1 MSTGER
7 APVADQA
14 AEQAAVTGGH
24 SFVVSVSHQLH
35 GVTGCGKT
43 TKHIYIDDGE
53 DRARTLKY
61 FAPGDADAG
70 ATKAPIL
77 FETRENEYHISSL
90 FPGFS
95 TMNLKGQ
102 LYFAKALLGG
112 DGLNRT
118 IGQYMIDREDYIL
131 RNPKSVL
138 TYGIQTLFMPGQKCP
153 NRFLSVDQDD
163 PEMRVVYISICD
175 KETND
180 LIDIFAIDVY
190 RLFELVWDKDG
201 DAAAFSE
208 LQGIPYRE
216 QRKRAI
222 ATGSPDPELAEQVI
236 IPLDVLNETVKLFLK
251 KCCDPDTERAF
262 NDIEEVKLFHLIV
275 DSHSY
280 EAIQSEKYLFI
291 SYLDNCSPFFNDFDL
306 KSTYA
311 DELRTAIVVGIQM
324 NQIFVRELKK
334 RYSDRGKTPLRRKQT
349 SGPGDKFISLDKYDD
364 GFLSG
369 LQVLI
374 EFSKIMSM
382 LIGATTHPAVAAA
395 TVGVDDKWA
404 GLKEFAQTIVTK
416 KWHLKTKLEDIAKPD
431 SLLFKKIIIDDEQ
444 KYLTHLVEHITA
456 ISNIKMATQELVFR
470 TVINES
476 NIEDSIK
483 ELSKKYKGEAILEAG
498 AATLDPT
505 AITELLNVRIV
516 TTKYIAKA
524 LTTPDLDHGK
534 RLQLK
539 SRKPKKGTAISPKV
553 VFNQPQ
559 SLELRS
565 ANQALRLIV

>member
-1 MSTGER
+1 MSTGGG
-7 APVADQA
+7 
-14 AEQAAVTGGH
+14 AAVREDTEEGAAVRGGH
-24 SFVVSVSHQLH
+24 RFVVSVSHQLH
-35 GVTGCGKT
+35 GVTGDGRT
-43 TKHIYIDDGE
+43 TKHIYIDGDE
-53 DRARTLKY
+53 KLKY
-61 FAPGDADAG
+61 YDPGEAG
-70 ATKAPIL
+70 ATSAEIL
-77 FETRENEYHISSL
+77 FETKKNEYHISSL

-131 RNPKSVL
+131 RNPESVL
-138 TYGIQTLFMPGQKCP
+138 TYGIQTLYMPEQTCP

-190 RLFELVWDKDG
+190 RLFELVWDNDG
-201 DAAAFSE
+201 DKAALHA
-208 LQGIPYRE
+208 LKGTPQRIPRSGLST
-216 QRKRAI
+216 

-251 KCCDPDTERAF
+251 KCCDPDAERAF
-262 NDIEEVKLFHLIV
+262 NEIEEVKLFRPTCHLIV
-275 DSHSY
+275 GSHSY

-382 LIGATTHPAVAAA
+382 LIGATTHHPAAAAA

-404 GLKEFAQTIVTK
+404 GLKKFAQTIVTK
-416 KWHLKTKLEDIAKPD
+416 KWHLKTILEEIAKPD
-431 SLLFKKIIIDDEQ
+431 SLLFGKIIIEDEQ
-444 KYLTHLVEHITA
+444 KYLTQLVEHITA

-476 NIEDSIK
+476 NIDDSIK
-483 ELSKKYKGEAILEAG
+483 ELSEKYKGEAILEAG

-516 TTKYIAKA
+516 TTQDIAKA

-539 SRKPKKGTAISPKV
+539 SRRPKKGTAISPKV
-553 VFNQPQ
+553 VFNEIP
-559 SLELRS
+559 SAKLKL